1 MKKRYRHTKEEL
13 EIIDGQIIEVLEE
26 DHPQSLRHVFYRLTD
41 PRLPMPIN
49 KTEDGY
55 RLVGRE
61 LKKLRELGL
70 VPYSWIIDTTRLGYH
85 VNTFSS
91 PAEFVESHAHLYR
104 ADLWSEVS
112 RYVEVWCESRSLAGV
127 IQATCNEL
135 AVSLYPAG
143 GFSSWSFIYNAAR
156 EIRHVFDSDPNKQD
170 ALILYIG
177 DYDPAGVL
185 IDKNIETGLRKHLPN
200 IDLKFERL
208 AVNPDQIIDMAL
220 PTKPRKAGER
230 RALHIQETVEAEA
243 IPAAIMRELLRDRIE
258 DELPSYAL
266 EITKLVE
273 QSEREGLL
281 KLSES
286 MYKF

>member
-1 MKKRYRHTKEEL
+1 M
-13 EIIDGQIIEVLEE
+13 GEVC
-26 DHPQSLRHVFYRLTD
+26 
-41 PRLPMPIN
+41 
-49 KTEDGY
+49 
-55 RLVGRE
+55 
-61 LKKLRELGL
+61 
-70 VPYSWIIDTTRLGYH
+70 
-85 VNTFSS
+85 
-91 PAEFVESHAHLYR
+91 
-104 ADLWSEVS
+104 

-170 ALILYIG
+170 VLILYIG

-185 IDKNIETGLRKHLPN
+185 IDKNIEAGLRKHLPD

-208 AVNPDQIIDMAL
+208 AVNPDQITDMAL

-230 RALHIQETVEAEA
+230 RVLHIQKTVEAEA
-243 IPAAIMRELLRDRIE
+243 VPAATMRELLRDRIE
-258 DELPSYAL
+258 AELPPYTL
-266 EITKLVE
+266 DITKLVE

-286 MYKF
+286 IDTC